1 MDGRII
7 LYAMNEHKRGIAMAR
22 AVVRI
27 RKAAGQGRYCSKKM
41 GALGS
46 GNASKSL
53 KAKGD
58 PRGLCVHA
66 YSNNLTKYE
75 TQIMSPFS
83 YLSSSSKKVICS
95 SCSSSFIADIF
106 TCGEVRA
113 RRSTSHLCLLLPS
126 SWGKKSFRG

>member
-1 MDGRII
+1 MS
-7 LYAMNEHKRGIAMAR
+7 
-22 AVVRI
+22 I
-27 RKAAGQGRYCSKKM
+27 RKAMQWPGGQNQKSGWTGEILQQKM

-95 SCSSSFIADIF
+95 SCSSSIADIF
-106 TCGEVRA
+106 HIKLHEKHHSFWAA
-113 RRSTSHLCLLLPS
+113 RRGCDPARAAVSE
-126 SWGKKSFRG
+126 GKSGS